1 MKLRIRPKVTEDQSI
16 KAKKAEA
23 QRERDTVYKHS
34 KELNIDANY
43 LSQRNFLSTGG
54 GGGLAGHDSGESK
67 LDFFSPPSQYISFA
81 LKIYFKL
88 QRGEHSNKLLR
99 QDVESPPSEILK
111 TLLATVLSSSLQLT
125 LLWAW
130 GLD

>member
-54 GGGLAGHDSGESK
+54 AEDWLAM
-67 LDFFSPPSQYISFA
+67 
-81 LKIYFKL
+81 
-88 QRGEHSNKLLR
+88 
-99 QDVESPPSEILK
+99 
-111 TLLATVLSSSLQLT
+111 TLEKAN
-125 LLWAW
+125 
-130 GLD
+130 